1 MASYE
6 DIKLMDDYLAEIE
19 AVCNETLKRTD
30 SISDMIFPSI
40 YNYYPYYHITKT
52 KFNY

>member
-1 MASYE
+1 MVSYE

-40 YNYYPYYHITKT
+40 YNYYPCYNTV
-52 KFNY
+52 KFQFIY